1 MRTALLFT
9 LSIAFAFL
17 VSVEFATADDELAKL
32 GGKWTVE
39 SFEFNGQPVDE
50 MLAAVR
56 EFKADQYSLTPK
68 NGQTFSG
75 TFKIDAA
82 QTPKQIDLMLPDR
95 TLRGIFEIDGTTLR
109 LAYALEGDA
118 RPTTFESKPDSGIVL
133 VMHKKSE

>member
-1 MRTALLFT
+1 
-9 LSIAFAFL
+9 
-17 VSVEFATADDELAKL
+17 
-32 GGKWTVE
+32 
-39 SFEFNGQPVDE
+39 

-68 NGQTFSG
+68 SGQTFSG
-75 TFKIDAA
+75 TFKIHAA